1 MKSRICPTKRAK
13 LHKASE
19 TTPVKVRRIALNKCC
34 DGKLHCCACRQCLD
48 KVCKACRFMC
58 AKEVCVFVIE
68 DRYVNSICECN
79 VNASDAFKITP
90 ACTHNGK
97 EISENLTRRGAGFLL
112 KHSGLRI
119 ERDLARGFRRIAP
132 SPTSGKLIKLFAQR
146 SWRSCGQIQERPT
159 EGLLRQLSAHAGIVD
174 TLHGVSKIL
183 PFQERMQLTA
193 SLRFAGCAFTSLTT
207 NPLPINLKG
216 MSSTAAVSTNGQNSC
231 LRNQGAICQ

>member
-1 MKSRICPTKRAK
+1 MT
-13 LHKASE
+13 E
-19 TTPVKVRRIALNKCC
+19 
-34 DGKLHCCACRQCLD
+34 
-48 KVCKACRFMC
+48 
-58 AKEVCVFVIE
+58 E
-68 DRYVNSICECN
+68 
-79 VNASDAFKITP
+79 
-90 ACTHNGK
+90 
-97 EISENLTRRGAGFLL
+97 
-112 KHSGLRI
+112 
-119 ERDLARGFRRIAP
+119 GFRRIAP

-231 LRNQGAICQ
+231 LRNQGAICQSLELPSVILPLVGIASSLTSSNLTLSVEAFVDQSHCGTERTDRFGRQP